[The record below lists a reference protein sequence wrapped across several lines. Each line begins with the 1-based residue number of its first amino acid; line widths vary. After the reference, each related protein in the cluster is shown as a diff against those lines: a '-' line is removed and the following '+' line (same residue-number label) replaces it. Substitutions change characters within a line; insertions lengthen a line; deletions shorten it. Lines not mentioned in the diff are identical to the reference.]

1 MAVSPAL
8 CGRRYLQI
16 QELVD
21 HFIGGE
27 PIEERH
33 DVTNELEVRGE

>member
-1 MAVSPAL
+1 MAAGPVL
-8 CGRRYLQI
+8 CIRRYLQI
-16 QELVD
+16 QQLVD

-33 DVTNELEVRGE
+33 DAAGELEV